1 MADSTSRPALTPIG
15 TMVVVV
21 GPSGAGKDTLIDYI
35 RRALSDRTDVHF
47 VQRTITRPA
56 EAGGEDHVPATEAE
70 FLALRSAGH
79 FCVDWPAHG
88 LLYGIPTAV
97 CDVLQRGGLAI
108 ANGSRSALP
117 HFAAAF
123 PKLLV
128 VNIVATPDVLA
139 ERLKARG
146 RETETDIAA
155 RLRRSEEFTIP
166 SSYACVTIDNSGD
179 LTDAGDALLSV
190 LTGLSRKEEAA
201 S

>member
-1 MADSTSRPALTPIG
+1 MADTPSKPEAVSRG

-35 RRALSDRTDVHF
+35 RKTLSARPDVHF
-47 VQRTITRPA
+47 VRRTITRPA
-56 EAGGEDHVPATEAE
+56 EAGGEDHTPASEAE
-70 FLALRSAGH
+70 FSALRAAGG
-79 FCVDWPAHG
+79 FCVDWQAHG
-88 LLYGIPTAV
+88 LHYGIPSAV

-123 PKLLV
+123 PNLLV
-128 VNIVATPDVLA
+128 INIVANPDVLA

-146 RETETDIAA
+146 RETEDDIAA

-166 SSYACVTIDNSGD
+166 PGYRCVTIDNSGD
-179 LTDAGDALLSV
+179 LMEAGEAFLTV
-190 LTGLSRKEEAA
+190 LATMSHETGTA
-201 S
+201 

>member
-1 MADSTSRPALTPIG
+1 MADTPSKPEAVSRG

-35 RRALSDRTDVHF
+35 RKTLSARPDVHF
-47 VQRTITRPA
+47 VRRTITRPA
-56 EAGGEDHVPATEAE
+56 EAGGEDHTPASEAE
-70 FLALRSAGH
+70 FTALRAAGG
-79 FCVDWPAHG
+79 FCVDWQAHG
-88 LLYGIPTAV
+88 LRYGIPSAV

-123 PKLLV
+123 PNLLV
-128 VNIVATPDVLA
+128 INIVANPDVLA

-146 RETETDIAA
+146 RETEDDIAA

-166 SSYACVTIDNSGD
+166 PGYRCVTIDNSGD
-179 LTDAGDALLSV
+179 LKEAGEAFLTV
-190 LTGLSRKEEAA
+190 LATMSHETGTA
-201 S
+201 